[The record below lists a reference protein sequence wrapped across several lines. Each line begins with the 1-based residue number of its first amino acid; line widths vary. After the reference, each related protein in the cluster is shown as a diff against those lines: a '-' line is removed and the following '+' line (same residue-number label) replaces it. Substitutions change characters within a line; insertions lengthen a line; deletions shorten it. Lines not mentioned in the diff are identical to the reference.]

1 MALKLSVSTQFG
13 VPAPEAYAKITNFYG
28 TKDQLVILAYAS
40 GAGTPK
46 AYAKITNFYGT
57 KDQLQVQVAIYFNAD
72 AREQNLSTVKEN
84 AHYIAV
90 EDING
95 KGDLI
100 PAIYAVLKTFADYEG
115 AEDC

>member
-1 MALKLSVSTQFG
+1 MALKLSVATQFG
-13 VPAPEAYAKITNFYG
+13 VPALE
-28 TKDQLVILAYAS
+28 
-40 GAGTPK
+40 

-84 AHYIAV
+84 AHYIAM
-90 EDING
+90 EDL

-100 PAIYAVLKTFADYEG
+100 PAIYEVLKTMADYQG